1 MQNLISM
8 ENCLIMTLK
17 VDNKI
22 TKNSKSIIKKL
33 TNENS
38 ISNIQNKD

>member
-22 TKNSKSIIKKL
+22 TKKL
-33 TNENS
+33 SYYDLEGR
-38 ISNIQNKD
+38 